1 MQTARERVRICER
14 ISRNIGMRPLMRPPA
29 MPTTGRLRSCNDAS
43 HFASRAL
50 HISLLRSTAVH
61 DTVRAQTTPRSRR
74 LRHSHP
80 CRGRHG
86 ASRWLT
92 KVRLLGAGHCT
103 AWCLACDIAGASGGI
118 TPVSTPYDRRE
129 GSQAQRAAA
138 KRRVTLFRGAPL
150 CCPLRAIARAC
161 MRPGGFCAMRT
172 ATPAHAPH
180 ATPAHAPHILAHIFS
195 SPAHASTRQHMP
207 NICARLAWLL
217 FSVTRIGC
225 FPSGGARPDGGTT
238 GGLPARRR
246 AGDRGVFVRAGVGRH
261 QGGGG
266 GTRGA
271 RL

>member
-14 ISRNIGMRPLMRPPA
+14 LSRNIGMRPLMRPPA

-86 ASRWLT
+86 ASRWL
-92 KVRLLGAGHCT
+92 KVRHLFCVCLGAGHCT

-138 KRRVTLFRGAPL
+138 KRRVTLFEGRHFAAR
-150 CCPLRAIARAC
+150 CARLRALAC
-161 MRPGGFCAMRT
+161 VLEASAPCAPPRQHMPHTPRQHMPHT
-172 ATPAHAPH
+172 SLHISLVRQHTPAHA
-180 ATPAHAPHILAHIFS
+180 
-195 SPAHASTRQHMP
+195 
-207 NICARLAWLL
+207 
-217 FSVTRIGC
+217 
-225 FPSGGARPDGGTT
+225 
-238 GGLPARRR
+238 
-246 AGDRGVFVRAGVGRH
+246 
-261 QGGGG
+261 
-266 GTRGA
+266 
-271 RL
+271 